1 MKTSAESISAQPAD
15 TSKQPVPVTYRVT
28 SPNIERRRR
37 FRAFQIERWLLWRF
51 GNLEVTE
58 AYRRDDV
65 DPNAVL
71 ARIARKRLIFAIT
84 AGRTGSV
91 FLAKLLEL
99 IPDCSAHH
107 EPEPAFQRF
116 LRRVQADPRIAD
128 EFLLKYKLPFIA
140 ELPQNIYI
148 ELSNVFGKG
157 FLGPL
162 IHLGIVPDLIILR
175 RAPRKIA
182 VSYLERYSVPG
193 RTKYGLEFL
202 LQPDDP
208 GVMPLPGWR
217 KMSDYQLCFWYVL
230 EMERRQAHYS
240 TVVRDLGGI
249 VVDATAEE
257 MNDAERFIEMVRGL
271 GLAERDSDVEA
282 LRRGHGSVARV
293 EHNKNPQQ
301 IHIEGDLAAEEEIV
315 WEAISRFEPSLRRN
329 VERRYGRSK

>member
-1 MKTSAESISAQPAD
+1 MKTSVESISAAPAD
-15 TSKQPVPVTYRVT
+15 MSKPPVPVTYRVT
-28 SPNIERRRR
+28 SPNIELRRR

-51 GNLEVTE
+51 ANLEVTE

-65 DPNAVL
+65 DPTTVL
-71 ARIARKRLIFAIT
+71 AQIARKRLIFAIT

-140 ELPQNIYI
+140 ELPEKVYI

-162 IHLGIVPDLIILR
+162 IHLGVVPDLVILR

-182 VSYLERYSVPG
+182 VSYLERYTVPG

-202 LQPDDP
+202 LHPGDP

-217 KMSDYQLCFWYVL
+217 NMSDYQLCFWYVL
-230 EMERRQAHYS
+230 EMERRQAHY
-240 TVVRDLGGI
+240 TAVVRDLGGT
-249 VVDATAEE
+249 VVEATAEE
-257 MNDAERFIEMVRGL
+257 MNDPDRFIAMVKAL
-271 GLAERDSDVEA
+271 GLAESESVVET

-301 IHIEGDLAAEEEIV
+301 IHIEGDLAAEEEVV
-315 WEAISRFEPSLRRN
+315 WEVISRFEPSLRRN
-329 VERRYGRSK
+329 VERRYGRPK